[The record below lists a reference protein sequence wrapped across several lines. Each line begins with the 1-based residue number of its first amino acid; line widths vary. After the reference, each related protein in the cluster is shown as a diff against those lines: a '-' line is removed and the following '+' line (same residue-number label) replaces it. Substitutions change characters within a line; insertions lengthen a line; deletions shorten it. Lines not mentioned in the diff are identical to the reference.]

1 MRSNKIILTT
11 IFVATLLFVVS
22 LTTSQSTLAG
32 DDKGYIK
39 NGQKLFTQ
47 YCISCHGADGKGS
60 GPVAAS
66 LKIPPTDLTTIQKK
80 GEKFPFDHVMTAID
94 GERMERSVNAHGTSK
109 MPVWGTVFRR
119 TSGLQKEGYV
129 YSLAKYIESIQTAN
143 K

>member
-1 MRSNKIILTT
+1 MRNNKIMLMIVCL
-11 IFVATLLFVVS
+11 ATLLFFVS
-22 LTTSQSTLAG
+22 LTASQKALAG

-47 YCISCHGADGKGS
+47 YCISCHGVDGKGD
-60 GPVAAS
+60 GPVSAS

-94 GERMERSVNAHGTSK
+94 GERMERSINAHGTSK

-129 YSLAKYIESIQTAN
+129 YSLAKYIESIQTIKN
-143 K
+143 